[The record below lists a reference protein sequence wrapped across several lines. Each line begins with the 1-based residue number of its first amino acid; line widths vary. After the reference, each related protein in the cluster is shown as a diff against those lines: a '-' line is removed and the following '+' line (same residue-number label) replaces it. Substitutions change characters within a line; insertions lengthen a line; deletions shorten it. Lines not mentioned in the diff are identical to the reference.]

1 LLQVEAQNFEDID
14 EAKLTQDSDERVEF
28 IIRDYFMSVVV
39 RYILDDLSQVMWLV
53 VVIVVLAN
61 HRSNYFLVSIL
72 VNEDDDLNRRTQ
84 TIKFISSERV
94 LGLPRE
100 EICNRAFSR
109 TLCGEFFYYFDFCF
123 NNSNCCRVWVLISA
137 LLL

>member
-61 HRSNYFLVSIL
+61 NQRTIFSFHFGQ
-72 VNEDDDLNRRTQ
+72 RR
-84 TIKFISSERV
+84 
-94 LGLPRE
+94 
-100 EICNRAFSR
+100 
-109 TLCGEFFYYFDFCF
+109 
-123 NNSNCCRVWVLISA
+123 
-137 LLL
+137 

>member
-53 VVIVVLAN
+53 VVIVVIVHNIEL
-61 HRSNYFLVSIL
+61 FLVSIL
-72 VNEDDDLNRRTQ
+72 VNEDDDLNGRT
-84 TIKFISSERV
+84 
-94 LGLPRE
+94 
-100 EICNRAFSR
+100 
-109 TLCGEFFYYFDFCF
+109 
-123 NNSNCCRVWVLISA
+123 
-137 LLL
+137 

>member
-53 VVIVVLAN
+53 VVIVVIVHNIEL
-61 HRSNYFLVSIL
+61 FLVSIL
-72 VNEDDDLNRRTQ
+72 VNENDDLNGRT
-84 TIKFISSERV
+84 
-94 LGLPRE
+94 
-100 EICNRAFSR
+100 
-109 TLCGEFFYYFDFCF
+109 
-123 NNSNCCRVWVLISA
+123 
-137 LLL
+137 